1 MRGIGGFWS
10 VEIVKD
16 IFTKEP
22 FPVVLRIASRLQ
34 KNCLGNGVT
43 VMGVQGCADGYI
55 GDHISLAPSFVVTR
69 IDIMEICTKVV
80 KSIEELRQELISEG
94 NL

>member
-1 MRGIGGFWS
+1 
-10 VEIVKD
+10 
-16 IFTKEP
+16 
-22 FPVVLRIASRLQ
+22 
-34 KNCLGNGVT
+34 
-43 VMGVQGCADGYI
+43 MGVQGCADGYI